1 MKALND
7 LIDNYERIS
16 MLCEMVSTDFV
27 IGELKGLKKSLKP
40 SVYKF
45 VADWYEKHKDN
56 LEFYI
61 FDYIS
66 RLDQQPNSDFKDWI
80 DDFETEPIKILMDMH
95 RFGYNIKQEKRYIV
109 KMKNIT
115 IDSSYLKH
123 QLKDN
128 HWYWGS
134 LAESDEFSSSHT
146 KKELEEAGFSWCF
159 NCEGVEFEEL

>member
-66 RLDQQPNSDFKDWI
+66 RLDQQPNSYFKDWI

-134 LAESDEFSSSHT
+134 LTESDEFSSSHT
-146 KKELEEAGFSWCF
+146 KKELEEAGFSWVF
-159 NCEGVEFEEL
+159 NCEGVEVEEL